1 VKVFDIA
8 GLPIEVGA
16 AMRRRR
22 LFHPFGVLAH
32 GSVERT
38 ASPGEGLPLASA
50 EVVGRVSKAVGLPG
64 GFPDIVGLGWRMP
77 PSTFGADAWDVLLA
91 SAEAGP
97 LSRFLLHPIAS
108 WSGVTLSSLM
118 PLRHHG
124 QNWWISARLT
134 TSIDEPGVRLDDIE
148 AQIARGGIRFDI
160 DQACGLGEFRPLA
173 RLELSQV
180 IPPAHDTSFDPTT
193 HSHPEVTL
201 FPRWLNDFR
210 RDAYRRSRQGR
221 ERSLAVP
228 SED

>member
-1 VKVFDIA
+1 VKLSDIA

-16 AMRRRR
+16 AVRRRR

-32 GSVERT
+32 GSVQRMAPT
-38 ASPGEGLPLASA
+38 VEGLPLVST
-50 EVVGRVSKAVGLPG
+50 EVVGRISKAVGLPG
-64 GFPDIVGLGWRMP
+64 SLPDIVGLAWRMP
-77 PSTFGADAWDVLLA
+77 PAPLALSPWDVLLA

-108 WSGVTLSSLM
+108 WSDVTLSSLM
-118 PLRHHG
+118 PLRHQG

-134 TSIDEPGVRLDDIE
+134 TTIEEPGVGLDDIE
-148 AQIARGGIRFDI
+148 AQISGGGVRFEV

-173 RLELSQV
+173 RLELNQV
-180 IPPAHDTSFDPTT
+180 IPPGHDTAFDPTT

-201 FPRWLNDFR
+201 FPGWLNDFR

-221 ERSLAVP
+221 ERRYAVP
-228 SED
+228 SGD